1 MSSDLSNRGGMCD
14 SYIEVSCTSRSG
26 SGLSSKDQLYV
37 KKIRNGTVID
47 HIEPGHALDVL
58 HILSINGKQ
67 GEVVSAVM
75 NVESK
80 RYTRKDIVKI
90 DDRELNPQEVD
101 KIALIAPKA
110 TINIVREYEVTS
122 KKRVQLP
129 QIIKGIIRCNNPSC
143 VVNAR
148 EPVTPEFRVEIPE
161 PLRIRCHY
169 CGRIMGKD
177 DVLKQF

>member
-1 MSSDLSNRGGMCD
+1 M
-14 SYIEVSCTSRSG
+14 
-26 SGLSSKDQLYV
+26 SSKDQLYV

-47 HIEPGHALDVL
+47 HIDPGHALDVL
-58 HILSINGKQ
+58 HILNINGKR
-67 GEVVSAVM
+67 GEVVSAVL

-80 RYTRKDIVKI
+80 QLGRKDIVKI
-90 DDRELNPQEVD
+90 EDRELEPQEVD

-122 KKRVQLP
+122 KKRVELP
-129 QIIKGIIRCNNPSC
+129 RTIKGIIKCNNPSC

-148 EPVTPEFRVEIPE
+148 EPVTSEFKVEVVE
-161 PLRIRCHY
+161 PLRVRCHY

>member
-1 MSSDLSNRGGMCD
+1 
-14 SYIEVSCTSRSG
+14 
-26 SGLSSKDQLYV
+26 
-37 KKIRNGTVID
+37 
-47 HIEPGHALDVL
+47 
-58 HILSINGKQ
+58 
-67 GEVVSAVM
+67 M

-80 RYTRKDIVKI
+80 QHGRKDIVKI
-90 DDRELNPQEVD
+90 EDRELNPVEVD

-110 TINIVREYEVTS
+110 TINIIREYEVTS

-129 QIIKGIIRCNNPSC
+129 QVIKGIIRCDNPSC

-148 EPVTPEFRVEIPE
+148 EPVTPAFKVEVTE

-169 CGRIMGKD
+169 CGRIMEKA

>member
-1 MSSDLSNRGGMCD
+1 MELR
-14 SYIEVSCTSRSG
+14 RSG
-26 SGLSSKDQLYV
+26 RIESRLSSKEQLYV

-58 HILSINGKQ
+58 HILDIDGKRGQ
-67 GEVVSAVM
+67 VVSVVM

-80 RYTRKDIVKI
+80 QHGRKDIVKI
-90 DDRELNPQEVD
+90 EDRELNPVEVD

-110 TINIVREYEVTS
+110 TINIIREYEVTS

-129 QIIKGIIRCNNPSC
+129 QVIKGIIRCDNPSC

-148 EPVTPEFRVEIPE
+148 EPVTPAFKVEVTE

-169 CGRIMGKD
+169 CGRIMEKA

>member
-1 MSSDLSNRGGMCD
+1 
-14 SYIEVSCTSRSG
+14 
-26 SGLSSKDQLYV
+26 LSSKDQLYV

-47 HIEPGHALDVL
+47 HIDPGHALDVL
-58 HILSINGKQ
+58 HILNINGKR
-67 GEVVSAVM
+67 GEVVSAVL

-80 RYTRKDIVKI
+80 LLGRKDIVKI
-90 DDRELNPQEVD
+90 EDRELKPQEVD

-110 TINIVREYEVTS
+110 SINIVRDYEVIS
-122 KKRVQLP
+122 KKRVELP
-129 QIIKGIIRCNNPSC
+129 QTIKGIIKCNNPSC

-148 EPVTPEFRVEIPE
+148 EPVTTEFKVEVAE

>member
-1 MSSDLSNRGGMCD
+1 
-14 SYIEVSCTSRSG
+14 
-26 SGLSSKDQLYV
+26 LYV

-58 HILSINGKQ
+58 HILNIDGKR

-80 RYTRKDIVKI
+80 QLGRKDIVKI
-90 DDRELNPQEVD
+90 EDRELNPREVD
-101 KIALIAPKA
+101 TIALIAPKA
-110 TINIVREYEVTS
+110 TINIVREFEVAS
-122 KKRVQLP
+122 KNRVQLP
-129 QIIKGIIRCNNPSC
+129 KTIKGIVRCDNPSC

-148 EPVTPEFRVEIPE
+148 EPVTSEFKVEASE

-169 CGRIMGKD
+169 CGRIMEKD

>member
-1 MSSDLSNRGGMCD
+1 MSSR
-14 SYIEVSCTSRSG
+14 
-26 SGLSSKDQLYV
+26 DQLYV

-47 HIEPGHALDVL
+47 HIDPGHALDVL
-58 HILSINGKQ
+58 HMLDINGKR
-67 GEVVSAVM
+67 GEVVSAVL

-80 RYTRKDIVKI
+80 DLGRKDIVKI
-90 DDRELNPQEVD
+90 EDRELNPQEVD

-110 TINIVREYEVTS
+110 TINIVREYEVIS
-122 KKRVQLP
+122 KKHVEFPRT
-129 QIIKGIIRCNNPSC
+129 IKGIIKCNNPSC

-148 EPVTPEFRVEIPE
+148 EPVTSEFKVEVAE
-161 PLRIRCHY
+161 PLMIRCHY

>member
-1 MSSDLSNRGGMCD
+1 
-14 SYIEVSCTSRSG
+14 
-26 SGLSSKDQLYV
+26 LYV

-47 HIEPGHALDVL
+47 HIDAGHALDVL
-58 HILSINGKQ
+58 RILNINGKR

-80 RYTRKDIVKI
+80 QLGRKDIVKI
-90 DDRELNPQEVD
+90 EDRELNPQEVD
-101 KIALIAPKA
+101 KIALIAPRA
-110 TINIVREYEVTS
+110 AINIIREYEVVS
-122 KKRVQLP
+122 KKRVKLP
-129 QIIKGIIRCNNPSC
+129 ETIKGIIRCSNPSC

-148 EPVTPEFRVEIPE
+148 EPVTSEFRVEVTE

>member
-1 MSSDLSNRGGMCD
+1 
-14 SYIEVSCTSRSG
+14 
-26 SGLSSKDQLYV
+26 LYV

-47 HIEPGHALDVL
+47 HIDAGHALDVL
-58 HILSINGKQ
+58 RILNINGKR

-80 RYTRKDIVKI
+80 QLGRKDIVKI
-90 DDRELNPQEVD
+90 EDRELNPQEVD
-101 KIALIAPKA
+101 KIALIAPRA
-110 TINIVREYEVTS
+110 AINIIREYEVAS
-122 KKRVQLP
+122 KKRVRLP
-129 QIIKGIIRCNNPSC
+129 ETIKGIIWCSNPSC

-148 EPVTPEFRVEIPE
+148 EPVTSEFRVEVVE

>member
-1 MSSDLSNRGGMCD
+1 
-14 SYIEVSCTSRSG
+14 
-26 SGLSSKDQLYV
+26 LSSKEQLHV

-47 HIEPGHALDVL
+47 HIEHGHALDVL
-58 HILSINGKQ
+58 HILGIDGRGGQ
-67 GEVVSAVM
+67 IVSVAM

-80 RYTRKDIVKI
+80 QFARKDIVKI
-90 DDRELNPQEVD
+90 EDRELNPQEVD

-110 TINIVREYEVTS
+110 TINIIREYEVTS

-129 QIIKGIIRCNNPSC
+129 ETIRGIIMCNNPSC
-143 VVNAR
+143 VVNAQ
-148 EPVTPEFRVEIPE
+148 EPVTPEFKVEVSE
-161 PLRIRCHY
+161 PLRLRCHY

>member
-1 MSSDLSNRGGMCD
+1 M
-14 SYIEVSCTSRSG
+14 
-26 SGLSSKDQLYV
+26 SSKDQLYV

-47 HIEPGHALDVL
+47 HIDPGHALDVL
-58 HILSINGKQ
+58 HILNINGKR
-67 GEVVSAVM
+67 GEVVSAVL

-80 RYTRKDIVKI
+80 QLGRKDIVKI
-90 DDRELNPQEVD
+90 EDRELRPQEVD

-122 KKRVQLP
+122 KKRVELP
-129 QIIKGIIRCNNPSC
+129 HNIRGIIKCNNPSC

-148 EPVTPEFRVEIPE
+148 EPVVSEFKVEVAE
-161 PLRIRCHY
+161 PLRVRCHY
-169 CGRIMGKD
+169 CGRIMGKE

>member
-1 MSSDLSNRGGMCD
+1 MFQFIYRGTN
-14 SYIEVSCTSRSG
+14 SSG
-26 SGLSSKDQLYV
+26 SELRLSPKEQLYV

-47 HIEPGHALDVL
+47 HIEQGHALDVL
-58 HILSINGKQ
+58 HILDIDGKRGQ
-67 GEVVSAVM
+67 VVSVVM

-80 RYTRKDIVKI
+80 QFGRKDIVKI
-90 DDRELNPQEVD
+90 EDRELNPQEVD

-110 TINIVREYEVTS
+110 TINIVREFEVAS

-129 QIIKGIIRCNNPSC
+129 QTITGIIKCDNPSC

-148 EPVTPEFRVEIPE
+148 EPITSEFKVETTE

-169 CGRIMGKD
+169 CGRIMEKE

>member
-1 MSSDLSNRGGMCD
+1 
-14 SYIEVSCTSRSG
+14 
-26 SGLSSKDQLYV
+26 LYV

-47 HIEPGHALDVL
+47 HIAPGHALDVL
-58 HILSINGKQ
+58 HILDINGKRGQ
-67 GEVVSAVM
+67 VVSAVM

-80 RYTRKDIVKI
+80 QLGRKDIVKI
-90 DDRELNPQEVD
+90 EDRELNPQEVD

-129 QIIKGIIRCNNPSC
+129 ETIRGIIRCNNPSC
-143 VVNAR
+143 VLNAR
-148 EPVTPEFRVEIPE
+148 EPVTSEFEVEILE

-169 CGRIMGKD
+169 CGRVMGKD

>member
-1 MSSDLSNRGGMCD
+1 MSSK
-14 SYIEVSCTSRSG
+14 E
-26 SGLSSKDQLYV
+26 QLYV

-58 HILSINGKQ
+58 HILDIDGKGGQ
-67 GEVVSAVM
+67 VVGVVM
-75 NVESK
+75 NVESRK
-80 RYTRKDIVKI
+80 DGRKDIVKI
-90 DDRELNPQEVD
+90 EERELNPREVD
-101 KIALIAPKA
+101 EIALIAPKA
-110 TINIVREYEVTS
+110 TINIIRGFEVVS

-129 QIIKGIIRCNNPSC
+129 KTIKGIIKCDNPSC

-148 EPVTPEFRVEIPE
+148 EPITSEFKVEGSD

-169 CGRIMGKD
+169 CGRIMEKP

>member
-1 MSSDLSNRGGMCD
+1 
-14 SYIEVSCTSRSG
+14 
-26 SGLSSKDQLYV
+26 
-37 KKIRNGTVID
+37 
-47 HIEPGHALDVL
+47 
-58 HILSINGKQ
+58 
-67 GEVVSAVM
+67 SAVM

-80 RYTRKDIVKI
+80 RYGRKDIVKI
-90 DDRELNPQEVD
+90 EDRELNPQEVD

-129 QIIKGIIRCNNPSC
+129 QTIKGIIRCNNPSC

-148 EPVTPEFRVEIPE
+148 EPVTAEFRVEIPE

>member
-1 MSSDLSNRGGMCD
+1 MSSK
-14 SYIEVSCTSRSG
+14 E
-26 SGLSSKDQLYV
+26 QLYV

-47 HIEPGHALDVL
+47 HIDPGHALDVL
-58 HILSINGKQ
+58 HILNINGKR
-67 GEVVSAVM
+67 GEVVSAVL

-80 RYTRKDIVKI
+80 QLGRKDIVKI
-90 DDRELNPQEVD
+90 EDRELKPEEVD

-122 KKRVQLP
+122 KKRVELP
-129 QIIKGIIRCNNPSC
+129 QTIRGIIACDNPSC

-148 EPVTPEFRVEIPE
+148 EPVVSEFKIEIAE

-169 CGRIMGKD
+169 CGRIMGKE

>member
-1 MSSDLSNRGGMCD
+1 
-14 SYIEVSCTSRSG
+14 
-26 SGLSSKDQLYV
+26 LYV

-58 HILSINGKQ
+58 HILGINGKH

-80 RYTRKDIVKI
+80 HYGRKDIVKI

-129 QIIKGIIRCNNPSC
+129 KTIQGIIRCDNPSC

-148 EPVTPEFRVEIPE
+148 EPVTSQFTVEVAE

>member
-1 MSSDLSNRGGMCD
+1 MSSK
-14 SYIEVSCTSRSG
+14 E
-26 SGLSSKDQLYV
+26 QLYV

-47 HIEPGHALDVL
+47 HIDSGHALDVL
-58 HILSINGKQ
+58 HILNINGKR
-67 GEVVSAVM
+67 GEVVSAVL

-80 RYTRKDIVKI
+80 QLGRKDIVKI
-90 DDRELNPQEVD
+90 EDRELKPEEVD

-122 KKRVQLP
+122 KKRVELP
-129 QIIKGIIRCNNPSC
+129 QTIRGIITCDNPSC

-148 EPVTPEFRVEIPE
+148 EPVISEFKIEIAE

-169 CGRIMGKD
+169 CGRIMGKE